1 MIRRKRKM
9 EKILT
14 ESDRREAYIKAYVKA
29 TISST
34 EQENWRTVKRQR
46 DVAARVYDIECKWS
60 LK

>member
-1 MIRRKRKM
+1 M